1 MERKSHRWIVPAAVS
16 LLLAVQADA
25 QAIHLSVD
33 PHRPLPL
40 DEVRVQLLGGQPFA
54 GEVPLSAGSAPRLER
69 LWHRGRAILEV
80 EDGTAT
86 FRVGEPGVH
95 LLATR
100 SSEEPG
106 VSDGPASS
114 AKVLVVVGEPL
125 HRETIWRSELGHTL
139 EIVPRTDPVGLA
151 IGPGDLEI
159 QVLFRREPLAGATV
173 VAVAEGSS
181 GRAYRSAVT
190 DGRGE
195 ASFELDRPGRWLVH
209 LAHKGRDGERGW
221 ALFQSSLVLTVGP

>member
-1 MERKSHRWIVPAAVS
+1 MERQGHGWIVPAVVS
-16 LLLAVQADA
+16 LLLAVQIHA

-33 PHRPLPL
+33 PDRPLPPG
-40 DEVRVQLLGGQPFA
+40 EVRVQLLGGQPFA
-54 GEVPLSAGSAPRLER
+54 DEAPPAGTSATGLEQ
-69 LWHRGRAILEV
+69 LWHRGRALLEV
-80 EDGTAT
+80 EDGAAT

-100 SSEEPG
+100 PPG
-106 VSDGPASS
+106 ASS
-114 AKVLVVVGEPL
+114 AKALVVVGEPL
-125 HRETIWRSELGHTL
+125 HRETIWRSELGHPL

-151 IGPGDLEI
+151 LGPGDLEI

-181 GRAYRSAVT
+181 GRTYRSAVT

-195 ASFELDRPGRWLVH
+195 ASFDLDRPGRWLVH

-221 ALFQSSLVLTVGP
+221 ALFQSSLVLAVGP

>member
-1 MERKSHRWIVPAAVS
+1 MERQGHGWIVPAAIS
-16 LLLAVQADA
+16 LLFAVQADA

-33 PHRPLPL
+33 PDRPLPPG
-40 DEVRVQLLGGQPFA
+40 EVHVQLLGGQPFA
-54 GEVPLSAGSAPRLER
+54 DRVPPSGTSATQLEQ
-69 LWHRGRAILEV
+69 LWHRGRAFLEV

-86 FRVGEPGVH
+86 FRAGEPGVH

-100 SSEEPG
+100 PPE
-106 VSDGPASS
+106 AIS
-114 AKVLVVVGEPL
+114 AKALVVVGEPL
-125 HRETIWRSELGHTL
+125 HHETIWRSELGHPL
-139 EIVPRTDPVGLA
+139 EIVPRTDPVALA
-151 IGPGDLEI
+151 LGPGDLEI

-181 GRAYRSAVT
+181 GRAYRSTVT
-190 DGRGE
+190 DGRGD
-195 ASFELDRPGRWLVH
+195 ASFDLDRPGRWLVH